1 MSDIKTQLSEEI
13 APMPWND
20 LIPHAKRDS
29 IILVNPCL
37 NLLDVGM
44 AVANDNAT
52 LVNQWIERGLIAK
65 PTQQQ
70 LSDWNDNLE
79 QKFNTIIVQPFIL
92 ISQIISDS

>member
-13 APMPWND
+13 APMPWSD

-29 IILVNPCL
+29 IIFVNPCL
-37 NLLDVGM
+37 NLLDVGI

-52 LVNQWIERGLIAK
+52 LVNQWIENGLISK
-65 PTQQQ
+65 PTSQQ
-70 LSDWNDNLE
+70 LNDWNDNLQ